1 MTEGGVDEHGTF
13 AARLK
18 RLFEVMPRRD
28 EADGAYSVAEVAH
41 GVGVS
46 RQHLYD
52 LMSGKKQRP
61 AWDLVNNLAKFFGV
75 SVVYF
80 GDDAA
85 AEDYASQLELLA
97 ALGKSDVKDI
107 ALRSG
112 ELSASHRGVL
122 VHMLEKLQS
131 LERDD
136 DQNPQ

>member
-1 MTEGGVDEHGTF
+1 VTESTAEGGGSF

-18 RLFEVMPRRD
+18 RLVEVVPRPH
-28 EADGAYSVAEVAH
+28 EQGGGTYSVAEIAT

-61 AWDLVNNLAKFFGV
+61 AWDLVNNLANFFGV

-80 GDDAA
+80 GDDDA
-85 AEDYASQLELLA
+85 AEEYAEQLELLA
-97 ALGKSDVKDI
+97 ALSKSDVKDI

-112 ELSASHRGVL
+112 QLSPQHRGVL
-122 VHMLEKLQS
+122 INMLEQLQS
-131 LERDD
+131 LEREES
-136 DQNPQ
+136 N